1 LNRKRNKKNHPIIL
15 VDIKNKD
22 GPNPRLFARFSV
34 FGLMQ
39 KQIFLNRDK
48 CKIPIS
54 SHSPYDLFSITS
66 YPSSPFFL
74 NSFIG

>member
-15 VDIKNKD
+15 VDIKNRD

-48 CKIPIS
+48 CKVPIS
-54 SHSPYDLFSITS
+54 SHSPYDLFFITS
-66 YPSSPFFL
+66 YPSSPFSL

>member
-15 VDIKNKD
+15 VDIKNRD

-34 FGLMQ
+34 FGLMK

-48 CKIPIS
+48 FKIPIS
-54 SHSPYDLFSITS
+54 SHSPYDLFFITS